1 MLLKT
6 QCFCGN
12 DWNPDYT
19 PTQVDMSECEGKR
32 CDGNLTEW
40 CGDDDRMLGTFSS
53 IKNLILNLQVFT
65 YYCSGTRI
73 PVGHACLD
81 DSVTDLPFCDTV
93 MVIIIQQHSQSSL
106 FLLLS
111 AFKIWLSALHLKK
124 S

>member
-40 CGDDDRMLGTFSS
+40 CGDDDRMLGTLFNQ
-53 IKNLILNLQVFT
+53 K
-65 YYCSGTRI
+65 
-73 PVGHACLD
+73 P
-81 DSVTDLPFCDTV
+81 
-93 MVIIIQQHSQSSL
+93 HSQPSS
-106 FLLLS
+106 FHLLLQ
-111 AFKIWLSALHLKK
+111 WNQNTCWPCLP
-124 S
+124 